1 MSLGFHEQR
10 KRRQSLL
17 RVWLRIILWTLVLCL
32 ALGIG
37 YIAYDSGTA
46 LARRDVVRLEDQLA
60 KLEAENTGLKAD
72 VEAALELEKA
82 IEKQYGRKVPPGKA
96 KELVNLVRE
105 RLAAGV
111 SLDRLAFVIGAA
123 QNEDRCDDEASTKR
137 FIVQT
142 QLGEGAND
150 TVSFASNRIVVTAS
164 GTAAIDASG
173 NPEAWFNPAEP
184 IAIQFAVAGGA
195 TSDASGILPLHPSV
209 VLGGS
214 EYRFN
219 LVAGARGFINV
230 TGLRCAYP

>member
-10 KRRQSLL
+10 KRRQTVL
-17 RVWLRIILWTLVLCL
+17 RVWLRIVWWSFVLSV

-37 YIAYDSGTA
+37 YVAYDSGTT
-46 LARRDVVRLEDQLA
+46 LARRDVVLLEEQLA
-60 KLEAENTGLKAD
+60 SMETENTGLKAD
-72 VEAALELEKA
+72 IAAALELEKA
-82 IEKQYGRKVPPGKA
+82 IEEQYGSKVPPGRA

-111 SLDRLAFVIGAA
+111 SSERLIFVIGTA
-123 QNEDRCDDEASTKR
+123 QNEDRCDDSASTKR

-150 TVSFASNRIVVTAS
+150 TVSFADNRIVVTAS
-164 GTAAIDASG
+164 APAAIDGTG
-173 NPEAWFNPAEP
+173 NPEAWFDPAKP
-184 IAIQFAVAGGA
+184 VTVQFAIAGGA
-195 TSDASGILPLHPSV
+195 TSNASGVLPLHPSV
-209 VLGGS
+209 VTGNS

-230 TGLRCAYP
+230 TGQRCEYP